1 MENKHPTLKNGKV
14 CYIEIPALDV
24 DVSSSFYRSVFGW
37 NIRKRGDGSLSFD
50 DGVGEVSGTWVLGR
64 KAMAEPGL
72 LIYIMV
78 DSVAA
83 TIDAVTANGGII
95 VQPIGGDA
103 PQITARFSDPA
114 GNVLGLYQEPAGEA
128 QG

>member
-1 MENKHPTLKNGKV
+1 MTTEKHPTLSHGKI
-14 CYIEIPALDV
+14 CYLEIPAIDINI
-24 DVSSSFYRSVFGW
+24 SASFYKEVFGW
-37 NIRKRGDGSLSFD
+37 KTRTRGDGAIAFD

-64 KAMAEPGL
+64 KPSPEVGL

-83 TIDAVTANGGII
+83 TVEAVVAHGGRI

-103 PQITARFSDPA
+103 PEITARFTDPA
-114 GNVLGLYQEPAGEA
+114 GNVLGLYQEPAQENK
-128 QG
+128 